1 MDRIS
6 LTTSSEVPIN
16 SPVMKMREFEF
27 QVAALHR
34 ENDEL
39 RMQLDQKSQEVN
51 VLLEEKRRFTIEQEE
66 AERRYM
72 ELEDKVIELERMLK
86 KGGIMSP
93 QSAAPQFSFSPASS
107 STATTSTSISASS
120 SPFQHTANFTNNH
133 SNKGSPSI
141 LAQSSPSILPPSHT
155 LSPLAQSQGIQ
166 PPPAN
171 SSTPLL
177 PQQQPRGSSKPPVSP
192 TLTSCIGGGAD
203 ASRLEVSVVPS
214 PTVVPRKNRKKSII
228 SLFSL

>member
-1 MDRIS
+1 MV
-6 LTTSSEVPIN
+6 LAGSSEVPMN
-16 SPVMKMREFEF
+16 SPVIKMREFEF

-51 VLLEEKRRFTIEQEE
+51 VLLEEKRRFAIEQEE

-86 KGGIMSP
+86 KGGITSP
-93 QSAAPQFSFSPASS
+93 QAAAPTFSFSPS
-107 STATTSTSISASS
+107 STASTSTSISASS
-120 SPFQHTANFTNNH
+120 SPFQHSHFNNNNSN
-133 SNKGSPSI
+133 SNKGSPSM

-177 PQQQPRGSSKPPVSP
+177 PQQQQRGSSKPPVSP